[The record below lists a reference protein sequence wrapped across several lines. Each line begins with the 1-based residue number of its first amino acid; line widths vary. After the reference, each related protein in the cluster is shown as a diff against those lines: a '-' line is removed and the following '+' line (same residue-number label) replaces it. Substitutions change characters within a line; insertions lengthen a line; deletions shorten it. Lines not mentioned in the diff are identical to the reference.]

1 MINNKSDKEFFEY
14 LYESYEQKI
23 FYQALSVLNNKEQ
36 AEDITQEVFEQLYSD
51 FESIKKF
58 DDLHLKKFIIK
69 ITKNKS
75 IDLYRKNNT
84 QIKYLETY
92 KTKKDKHEEDNNVND
107 YVDKMISEQ
116 EILDISKQLKEPYLH
131 VFLYRV
137 YYGLSNKEIAK
148 IMDSKEATIRKQFER
163 AISMVKNVIGGKRYG
178 KEWKIWKEN
187 NRRNSK

>member
-69 ITKNKS
+69 IF
-75 IDLYRKNNT
+75 
-84 QIKYLETY
+84 QA
-92 KTKKDKHEEDNNVND
+92 V
-107 YVDKMISEQ
+107 
-116 EILDISKQLKEPYLH
+116 IL
-131 VFLYRV
+131 
-137 YYGLSNKEIAK
+137 
-148 IMDSKEATIRKQFER
+148 
-163 AISMVKNVIGGKRYG
+163 
-178 KEWKIWKEN
+178 
-187 NRRNSK
+187 

>member
-178 KEWKIWKEN
+178 KE
-187 NRRNSK
+187 

>member
-1 MINNKSDKEFFEY
+1 MKNHRTDKEFFEY
-14 LYESYEQKI
+14 VYDIYEQKI
-23 FYQALSVLNNKEQ
+23 FYQALSILNNKEQ

-58 DDLHLKKFIIK
+58 NDLHLKKFIIK
-69 ITKNKS
+69 TTKNKS

-84 QIKYLETY
+84 RIKYLETY
-92 KTKKDKHEEDNNVND
+92 KTKKNNNEEDNNVND

-148 IMDSKEATIRKQFER
+148 IMDSKEATVRKQFER
-163 AISMVKNVIGGKRYG
+163 AKNIVKKVIGGIHYG
-178 KEWKIWKEN
+178 KE
-187 NRRNSK
+187 

>member
-1 MINNKSDKEFFEY
+1 MINKKSDKEFFEY
-14 LYESYEQKI
+14 LYDIYEQKI
-23 FYQALSVLNNKEQ
+23 FYQAFSILNNKEQ

-58 DDLHLKKFIIK
+58 DDLHLQKFIIK
-69 ITKNKS
+69 TTKNKS

-84 QIKYLETY
+84 RIKYFDTY
-92 KTKKDKHEEDNNVND
+92 KTKKDKNNEYNNVND

-137 YYGLSNKEIAK
+137 YYGFSNKEIAK
-148 IMDSKEATIRKQFER
+148 LMDSKEATIRKQFER
-163 AISMVKNVIGGKRYG
+163 AKSMVTKVIGGNHYG
-178 KEWKIWKEN
+178 KE
-187 NRRNSK
+187 